1 MLTDEQTAHRT
12 RRGNVRRAHRA
23 SVTRFMNQ
31 IDAAIESKNT
41 RQLKQL
47 KQSLTAKLSVLM
59 KLDDELIELVEEG
72 DLEAEVEK
80 ADDIRQKIGLAILN
94 IEDALAAHG

>member
-1 MLTDEQTAHRT
+1 MPTDEQAAHRT

-23 SVTRFMNQ
+23 SATRFMNQ

-47 KQSLTAKLSVLM
+47 KQSLTDKLSVLM
-59 KLDDELIELVEEG
+59 QLDYEPGPAPAPWKWGATRGDEENYEG
-72 DLEAEVEK
+72 GAHL
-80 ADDIRQKIGLAILN
+80 KIIVGS
-94 IEDALAAHG
+94 